1 MPRRVTALCLPV
13 ALAAC
18 GRLNDGDYAGDPRY
32 VLDLTVEGLA
42 DRTAGAPLYATL
54 AWIPTNRLPPRGA
67 AGADIDPIEF
77 PAHYPLRVFASPPED
92 ARSDESDD
100 SGARGITAT
109 ANILVFEDVVRDGAY
124 SGESD
129 DASRVDLAVGITDWI
144 VVHAAGVN
152 DALRARMRADQYPFA
167 NPEALT
173 DGFHLARPIEIDGA
187 PGHELIPDQSVV
199 IRRPPVDEP
208 L

>member
-1 MPRRVTALCLPV
+1 VPRRVTTLCVSV

-18 GRLNDGDYAGDPRY
+18 GRLDDSDFVGDPRY
-32 VLDLTVEGLA
+32 VLDLTVERLA

-54 AWIPTNRLPPRGA
+54 AWAPTNRLPPRGA

-77 PAHYPLRVFASPPED
+77 PAHYPLRVFALPPAD
-92 ARSDESDD
+92 ALSDESDD
-100 SGARGITAT
+100 TGARGVTAT
-109 ANILVFEDVVRDGAY
+109 ANVVVFEDVVRDGAY
-124 SGESD
+124 SGELD
-129 DASRVDLAVGITDWI
+129 DADRVDVAVGTTDWI
-144 VVHAAGVN
+144 VVHADGVN
-152 DALRARMRADQYPFA
+152 DALRVRMRADRYPFA

-187 PGHELIPDQSVV
+187 LVHELIPDQSVV
-199 IRRPPVDEP
+199 IRPPPVDEP